1 MAFEKIFKAG
11 CFLFLGLVTMTQEVS
26 SQDSDADS
34 VLIHPFPLHCNF
46 GCPVKKGEKH
56 PEIYPNQL
64 FTMGLLDDGKP
75 GHWLAYYVTTTLLK
89 ERDERRAENKDPSL
103 SILSDTTTPTPDFF
117 WGNKSPAWNKLL
129 VMEERLAEEP
139 GIANAFVITGTL
151 RHHADVVSAET
162 GGPSQDSLWK
172 IISINTTAHAFVSAF
187 IFPKGSE
194 EAENYC
200 SYLVDVA
207 EIERA
212 TGLLFFP
219 LSNLIDP
226 VQSPDYFKNLAPHI
240 ECP

>member
-11 CFLFLGLVTMTQEVS
+11 CFLFLGLVTMTQDAN
-26 SQDSDADS
+26 SQEADS
-34 VLIHPFPLHCNF
+34 VLVHPFPLHCNF
-46 GCPVKKGEKH
+46 GCPIKKGAKH

-75 GHWLAYYVTTTLLK
+75 GHWLAYYVTTTLLS
-89 ERDERRAENKDPSL
+89 ERDERRAQNKTPSL
-103 SILSDTTTPTPDFF
+103 TILSDATTPTPGFF

-139 GIANAFVITGTL
+139 GIANAFVITGSL
-151 RHHADVVSAET
+151 RHHTDVVSAET
-162 GGPSQDSLWK
+162 TDQPQGSLWK

-194 EAENYC
+194 DAESYC
-200 SYLVDVA
+200 PYLVDVDA
-207 EIERA
+207 IERE

-219 LSNLIDP
+219 LSELIDP
-226 VQSPDYFKNLAPHI
+226 SQRPTYFKSLAPHI